1 MFNKILVVCLGNICR
16 SPTAQFLL
24 QHHLP
29 NKTIHSAGIT
39 AMVRDGKGHDM
50 DKTAREIAA
59 KNGFEFPKHEAQ
71 QLTRELIGHYDLIL
85 VMENKNRSHIA
96 NRYPEAH
103 AKTMLLGQWLQQSGK
118 EIPDPYK
125 KSEEVYQHVFELI
138 NKSCDQ
144 WKTKL

>member
-1 MFNKILVVCLGNICR
+1 MFNNILVVCLGNICR

-39 AMVRDGKGHDM
+39 AMKHSDGRGWDM
-50 DKTAREIAA
+50 DKTARETA
-59 KNGFEFPKHEAQ
+59 KRNGYAFPEHEAQ

-85 VMENKNRSHIA
+85 VMENNHRSHIA
-96 NRYPEAH
+96 QRYPEAH
-103 AKTMLLGQWLQQSGK
+103 AKTMLLGQWLESGK

-125 KSEEVYQHVFELI
+125 KSDEVYQHIFELI
-138 NKSCDQ
+138 DESCLK
-144 WKTKL
+144 WKQKL